1 MIMLREIFF
10 SENTPYPTTLYKVS
24 ASYGGDRS
32 VRVALFFDFDEALA
46 FASKATNYEIVQ
58 VK

>member
-1 MIMLREIFF
+1 MLREIFF

-46 FASKATNYEIVQ
+46 FASKANNYEIVQ